1 MTDENDA
8 VVLGAVGALA
18 AAGAYA
24 VAKVTDTDEGQ
35 QSSTQPAQNRLSPAA
50 LLALL
55 SARSGSGGD
64 AEHTG
69 ENPMEH
75 GDTENVLDDSGRY
88 PDEQGYSGGSGG
100 GSPDSGAS
108 GEQPSGE
115 GYTQN
120 GYRYTGSDRDTFELW
135 VSGDIGTQ
143 EFQQR
148 TQPGEGTAAVLNWG
162 ELGDP
167 ETDSTPN
174 VVDGGQPTTAPTTE
188 ADATSNPDPDDY
200 YDPGMSEYIRNN
212 PGAEIGDFGQ
222 YEGYHVFRDDS
233 KLDIYE
239 WVVIDDSG
247 GWKAFDTESA
257 AESFLDSGAADSPD
271 AGNYGDIDDPSTD
284 PANEGDAAHQGENP
298 QDYGD
303 TDDALGGD
311 GSYSA
316 PDDGASGEPAHRGA
330 DPTQYGDRFS

>member
-1 MTDENDA
+1 MSENETILA
-8 VVLGAVGALA
+8 IGITGVV
-18 AAGAYA
+18 AAGAAYA
-24 VAKVTDTDEGQ
+24 ASRF
-35 QSSTQPAQNRLSPAA
+35 QSTTSEPDVGSTQPNNSGVSNALLAA
-50 LLALL
+50 LLAG
-55 SARSGSGGD
+55 SAGGGGPSTD
-64 AEHTG
+64 PANEGNPDFMG
-69 ENPMEH
+69 ENPAENTNRDADPRFDDETS
-75 GDTENVLDDSGRY
+75 GPDT
-88 PDEQGYSGGSGG
+88 
-100 GSPDSGAS
+100 GAS
-108 GEQPSGE
+108 GEGN
-115 GYTQN
+115 TQN
-120 GYRYTGSDRDTFELW
+120 GYRYTGSDSDAFELW

-148 TQPGEGTAAVLNWG
+148 TQPGEGTAAVANWD

-174 VVDGGQPTTAPTTE
+174 VADGGQPTTDPTTE

-200 YDPGMSEYIRNN
+200 YDPGMSEYIQNN
-212 PGAEIGDFGQ
+212 PNAEIGDFGQ
-222 YEGYHVFRDDS
+222 YEGYHVFRDDA
-233 KLDIYE
+233 KLDRYE
-239 WVVIDDSG
+239 WVAVDDSG

-284 PANEGDAAHQGENP
+284 PANEGDAAFQGENP

-303 TDDALGGD
+303 TDDALGDD
-311 GSYSA
+311 GSYTS